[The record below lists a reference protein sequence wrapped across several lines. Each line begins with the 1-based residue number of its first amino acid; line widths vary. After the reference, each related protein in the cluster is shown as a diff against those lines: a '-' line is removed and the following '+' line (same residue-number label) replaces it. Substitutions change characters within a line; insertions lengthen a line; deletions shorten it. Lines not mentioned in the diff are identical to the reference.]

1 MREEEKRR
9 KSEEF
14 ARKKAE
20 RKTMKAA
27 KEAEKAANKVAKE
40 AEKAAKQVAKEVEMV
55 AKEAVKVVASKGKQP
70 RAGSKRKAGSEG
82 SSANKRKKDNID
94 NTVFSDK
101 CCVCLGSYEDDAET
115 DRQWLQCKCLRWIH
129 EDCVDYEDS
138 SPDGSLCPLC

>member
-1 MREEEKRR
+1 MTPLERKRLREKEKRR

-14 ARKKAE
+14 SRKKAE

-40 AEKAAKQVAKEVEMV
+40 AEKQVAKEVEMV
-55 AKEAVKVVASKGKQP
+55 AKE
-70 RAGSKRKAGSEG
+70 AGSEG

-129 EDCVDYEDS
+129 EDCVDYGDS
-138 SPDGSLCPLC
+138 NPDGSLCPLC